1 MATRQRRSHLSTQQS
16 RVTERKPPDPRLAAL
31 VRRRKS
37 LTKEMARLDALLKGL
52 EVDADAVD
60 AADEACA
67 RDTTDTTDTTDTPP
81 AA

>member
-1 MATRQRRSHLSTQQS
+1 MATRQHRSHLSTQQS

-67 RDTTDTTDTTDTPP
+67 RDTTDTTDTPP

>member
-1 MATRQRRSHLSTQQS
+1 MATRQHRSHLSTQQS

-31 VRRRKS
+31 VRRRKA
-37 LTKEMARLDALLKGL
+37 LTKEMARLDVLLKGL
-52 EVDADAVD
+52 EADADAVD

-67 RDTTDTTDTTDTPP
+67 RDTTDTPP